1 MTRIALECK
10 VFAVSTPK
18 IPVRLTDEE
27 TPSSRMDAYTGPEQ
41 PTVKRPNP
49 LSESSQRTTT
59 KMKKADI
66 DALVKNEK
74 DASGT
79 RPAVSDEQIA
89 EYEQQAEARK
99 TNP

>member
-1 MTRIALECK
+1 MR
-10 VFAVSTPK
+10 P
-18 IPVRLTDEE
+18 TDEE
-27 TPSSRMDAYTGPEQ
+27 IPSSRADAYAGPEQ
-41 PTVKRPNP
+41 PTVKRQNP

-79 RPAVSDEQIA
+79 RPAVSDEEIA
-89 EYEQQAEARK
+89 DLMAFLSRPPADVAAQPGRSR
-99 TNP
+99 